1 MNIAFVYYPR
11 SSFVKQDCSSL
22 SGHFRVERL
31 GYSGAGDILKM
42 MRPIWQS
49 DLTFSW
55 FASGHSFAAVLL
67 SKLLRK
73 RSAVVVGGYD
83 VAFEPDISY
92 GQYTLGRLKRVYSD
106 FVLGNADIVLPV
118 SEFTKSEVLARA
130 KPKRVQVLYP
140 GIDLDR
146 FQPGGEKKDLV
157 MTVASGS
164 GRIIKLKGLDAF
176 IGAAALLPEI
186 RFLIVGLS
194 DQDREELQSRS
205 TENVSL
211 FGYVSREELL
221 AFYQE
226 ARVYCQLSYRES
238 FGMALA
244 EAMACRC
251 VPVVTERGAIPEVVG
266 DAGYYVPYG
275 SAKATAEAIEKALSS
290 KNGIGL
296 RKRVEERFSLRR
308 REEALQSLLKSLM
321 NS

>member
-1 MNIAFVYYPR
+1 
-11 SSFVKQDCSSL
+11 
-22 SGHFRVERL
+22 
-31 GYSGAGDILKM
+31 
-42 MRPIWQS
+42 
-49 DLTFSW
+49 
-55 FASGHSFAAVLL
+55 VLI

-92 GQYTLGRLKRVYSD
+92 GQYTLGRHKRVYSD

-140 GIDLDR
+140 GIDTDR
-146 FQPGGEKKDLV
+146 FQPAGEKEDLV

-164 GRIIKLKGLDAF
+164 GRIIKLKGLNAF
-176 IGAAALLPEI
+176 IGAAALLPQV

-221 AFYQE
+221 AFYQK

-244 EAMACRC
+244 EAMACGC
-251 VPVVTERGAIPEVVG
+251 VPVVTERGAISEVVG
-266 DAGYYVPYG
+266 DAGYYVPFG

-290 KNGIGL
+290 KKGIGS

-308 REEALQSLLKSLM
+308 REKALQSLLKSLM

>member
-1 MNIAFVYYPR
+1 M
-11 SSFVKQDCSSL
+11 
-22 SGHFRVERL
+22 
-31 GYSGAGDILKM
+31 
-42 MRPIWQS
+42 
-49 DLTFSW
+49 
-55 FASGHSFAAVLL
+55 
-67 SKLLRK
+67 
-73 RSAVVVGGYD
+73 
-83 VAFEPDISY
+83 AFEPDISY

-238 FGMALA
+238 FGIALA
-244 EAMACRC
+244 EAMACGC

-290 KNGIGL
+290 KKGIGL

>member
-1 MNIAFVYYPR
+1 MNIAVIYYPR

-194 DQDREELQSRS
+194 DQDRGELQSRS

-244 EAMACRC
+244 EAMACGC

-290 KNGIGL
+290 KKGIGS

>member
-1 MNIAFVYYPR
+1 
-11 SSFVKQDCSSL
+11 
-22 SGHFRVERL
+22 
-31 GYSGAGDILKM
+31 M

-244 EAMACRC
+244 EAMACGC